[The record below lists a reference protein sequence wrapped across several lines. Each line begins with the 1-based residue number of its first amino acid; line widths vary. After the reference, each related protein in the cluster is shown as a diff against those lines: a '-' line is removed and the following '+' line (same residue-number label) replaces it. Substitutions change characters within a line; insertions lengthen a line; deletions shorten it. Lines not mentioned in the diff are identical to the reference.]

1 MPANKNAVIRYKF
14 LDDLLSDRLHYYSME
29 ELTEKVNERLEDL
42 GYSPVV
48 SRTLEKDLVFL
59 QERPFCIPLE
69 RNRKGGKSYI
79 KYSSRSF
86 SIFTHELSNE
96 EISLLCEVLNT
107 VGQFSGLPNFD
118 WLDGLRDEM
127 GFKKQKQVLSFSN
140 NPLLKNTNIL
150 AKLYEFVAN
159 DCVLNLVYQRF
170 TESTPEYFTLH
181 PYLLKEYN
189 NRWYL
194 VGWQPD
200 KDRIFTLA
208 IDRIIEFEHLAE
220 EKFNPYKGN
229 IEDHFKDT
237 IGITVYDDSA
247 PEDIIFW
254 ASNIIVPYIETKPF
268 HQSQSKDV
276 FDVMIKEANINIKS
290 LQVDGGAT
298 ANNILMQFQSDI
310 LQIDVKKPACLE
322 TTALGVAYLAG
333 LKSKYYDDLASIS
346 DSHECVATYSPKL
359 NKKEV
364 DKLWKGWKCAVKAA
378 MMFKPGEEQ

>member
-118 WLDGLRDEM
+118 WLDGLRNEM

-159 DCVLNLVYQRF
+159 DCVLNIVYQRF
-170 TESTPEYFTLH
+170 TESTPENFILH

-194 VGWQPD
+194 VGWQPA

-208 IDRIIEFEHLAE
+208 IDRIIEFEHLTE

-268 HQSQSKDV
+268 HQSQSEDV
-276 FDVMIKEANINIKS
+276 LDELFLRTKYELPDEGRLYKIRCTLNLELEQALTRHFGDLIVLEPLKLRSSIVEKVRIMQKRYEKLENNKSTNIEFAK
-290 LQVDGGAT
+290 T
-298 ANNILMQFQSDI
+298 
-310 LQIDVKKPACLE
+310 
-322 TTALGVAYLAG
+322 
-333 LKSKYYDDLASIS
+333 
-346 DSHECVATYSPKL
+346 
-359 NKKEV
+359 
-364 DKLWKGWKCAVKAA
+364 
-378 MMFKPGEEQ
+378 